1 MFFFYRLQLGQVL
14 QKVRDMAEDLE
25 PVIPALIA
33 SRKASHRQKSGG
45 ITPMLCVHLLSDS
58 ADGSSVGGG
67 SVCGCAVPGCVG
79 ESQPNSPFGGG
90 FSTKSNNSTSSTGS
104 SSGQKKKKDLPEDP
118 VYKKNLRRRAE
129 DQAILAYR
137 NALAASHDGSLPTE
151 EDEEERPWSN
161 GDLVM
166 MNFRELLWYWREY
179 YLRRGRDRLS
189 IEFSAHIAFHHFL
202 NLVGMSPSLS
212 RPITFRLSASHL
224 LCVVIYCRFVVCGR
238 WLGMRSVA
246 TSHRFTRKPLSNDES
261 TVLVVQS
268 IVDPRG
274 YHSSVTSVSSN
285 RHVNLQSQTVRFCV
299 GKGYV

>member
-1 MFFFYRLQLGQVL
+1 MSNVSLYTINHENICCLNTALVMLLFDLQRLQLGQVL

-45 ITPMLCVHLLSDS
+45 LTPMLCVHLLSDS

-67 SVCGCAVPGCVG
+67 SACGCAVPGCVG

-90 FSTKSNNSTSSTGS
+90 FSTKSNNSTASTGS
-104 SSGQKKKKDLPEDP
+104 SGGQKKKKEVPEDP

-137 NALAASHDGSLPTE
+137 NALAASHDGHVPE
-151 EDEEERPWSN
+151 DEDEEERPWSN
-161 GDLVM
+161 GELVM

-202 NLVGMSPSLS
+202 NLVDLLCADDGSECALLA
-212 RPITFRLSASHL
+212 RPITL
-224 LCVVIYCRFVVCGR
+224 
-238 WLGMRSVA
+238 
-246 TSHRFTRKPLSNDES
+246 PES
-261 TVLVVQS
+261 PYQMS
-268 IVDPRG
+268 
-274 YHSSVTSVSSN
+274 
-285 RHVNLQSQTVRFCV
+285 NLQCLLSSRSLTR
-299 GKGYV
+299 GDIIHL